1 MDLALEWLLDGRRR
15 AAQVP
20 LESLAHGG
28 LLEPLE
34 EVSAG
39 ALESCMDCI
48 LQARQDVSLNL
59 SPEILTERVLRALAD
74 LSDRSPSVARRP

>member
-1 MDLALEWLLDGRRR
+1 MDLALEWLLDGRRQ
-15 AAQVP
+15 AARVP

-28 LLEPLE
+28 VLEPLGGVPE
-34 EVSAG
+34 G

-59 SPEILTERVLRALAD
+59 SPEILTERVLRSLAD
-74 LSDRSPSVARRP
+74 LSGHSTAAVRRP